1 MANTIQ
7 LWIDLWTTNSAIV
20 VDHDGKIEVIKNSD
34 QLEFTP
40 SVFWYNKWK
49 NVQVW
54 KKAYDQLFQFS
65 DDESV
70 KNYKAEVKR
79 LMWTRETVHFE
90 RTDEDLTAEKIS
102 SEILKYLKECALRKY
117 PDLNTDW
124 VVITVPAYFTTTQKE
139 ATTEAWKLAWFKHVV
154 LMQEPIAWAM
164 AYWFDKEVNEN
175 WLVYDLWWGTFDVAI
190 ISSKD
195 WTLTVKWH
203 AWDNYLWGKDFDNL
217 IVEKVILPFLENKYE
232 LRHTLKDEKL
242 KKALLNRL
250 KYAAEMAKKD
260 LTDYDTTAIQID
272 NIKDDDNEDIE
283 ETINFS
289 REEFENLISKKVS
302 DSIDLCKE
310 ALEESWLSKDNISK
324 VVLIWWS
331 TITPYIRK
339 TIEKELWIPVDSSVD
354 PLTVV
359 AKWACIFGRSQ
370 VIPSDLSDGDKKKKQ
385 SASDATITLN
395 YEPVTSDTEVMVTW
409 IVSWIDTDETYYIQI
424 QSEDNTYTS
433 SKLKLKNWKFF
444 DEVSVRKWQVNQ
456 YFIYLTDESWN
467 LVSLDN
473 DSFTITHWVSVAG
486 VPISYSVSVALRKKS
501 LLSTNVEE
509 YCEVLFEKW
518 LTLPVEKT
526 EPFHTAS
533 ELKKWD
539 TENCLPIRIY
549 EWESKKPDRNQL
561 ICELILRGTDIPFSL
576 PEGTEVDLT
585 IKMDV
590 SWNVSVSAYFS
601 DIDYYIEAVW
611 RTRWDEEIST
621 KQMKND
627 IESEQDRFDSMK
639 NHLSASEKAEI
650 NDMFDEIEDQ
660 YDSDDEDTRRK
671 TNAKIKKLKSKLDK
685 YEEDTEWDKMIEKY
699 NEKIQSVKDLAK
711 ELDWGD
717 IIEDELNSLMKNWKE
732 AIENKD
738 RESLENTIEELQRL
752 IFKVMYNTPEWL
764 KALLSNAYNH
774 RHEAVDVIR
783 INQIF
788 DRAAQYM
795 NSNNISWM
803 QDCLQAI
810 WELMP
815 SGSSSAMWWIDVSW
829 ITR

>member
-20 VDHDGKIEVIKNSD
+20 VDYNGKIEVIKNSD
-34 QLEFTP
+34 QLEYTP
-40 SVFWYNKWK
+40 SVFWYRWK

-65 DDESV
+65 DEDTVE
-70 KNYKAEVKR
+70 NYKAEIKR
-79 LMWTRETVHFE
+79 LMWTPEKVSFETTGE
-90 RTDEDLTAEKIS
+90 NLSAEEIS
-102 SEILKYLKECALRKY
+102 AEILKYLKECALRKY

-175 WLVYDLWWGTFDVAI
+175 WLVYDLWWWTFDVAI

-203 AWDNYLWGKDFDNL
+203 AWDNYLWGKDFDSL
-217 IVEKVILPFLENKYE
+217 IVNKIILPLLENKYE
-232 LRHTLKDEKL
+232 LSHTLKDEKK

-250 KYAAEMAKKD
+250 KYAAELAKKD
-260 LTDYDTTAIQID
+260 LTDYSTTAIQID
-272 NIKDDDNEDIE
+272 NIKDDDGEYIE
-283 ETINFS
+283 ETIDFS
-289 REEFENLISKKVS
+289 KEDFEELISKKVF
-302 DSIDLCKE
+302 DSIKLCKD
-310 ALEESWLSKDNISK
+310 AIEESWLSKANINK
-324 VVLIWWS
+324 VILVWWS
-331 TITPYIRK
+331 TLTPYIRE
-339 TIEKELWIPVDSSVD
+339 TIEKELGILVDSSVD

-370 VIPSDLSDGDKKKKQ
+370 IIPNDVDKESPKKK
-385 SASDATITLN
+385 ASTNSATITLN
-395 YEPVTSDTEVMVTW
+395 YEPVTSDTEAMITW
-409 IVSWIDTDETYYIQI
+409 IVHWINTDENYYIQI
-424 QSEDNTYTS
+424 QSEDSTYSS

-444 DEVSVRKWQVNQ
+444 DEVTVRKWQANQ
-456 YFIYLTDESWN
+456 YFIYLSDEQWN
-467 LVSLDN
+467 IIDLDN
-473 DSFTITHWVSVAG
+473 DSFVITHWVSVAW

-501 LLSTNVEE
+501 LLSDKEEE

-526 EPFHTAS
+526 VTYHTAK

-549 EWESKKPDRNQL
+549 EWESKKSDRNQL
-561 ICELILRGTDIPFSL
+561 ICELILRWTDIPFSL

-590 SWNVSVSAYFS
+590 SGNVSVSAYFS
-601 DIDYYIEAVW
+601 DIDYYIENMW
-611 RTRWDEEIST
+611 RTHWDEEISS

-627 IESEQDRFDSMK
+627 IESEQKRFNSMK
-639 NHLSASEKAEI
+639 KHLSENDKSELNE
-650 NDMFDEIEDQ
+650 MFDEVEEQ
-660 YDSDDEDTRRK
+660 TDSDDEDTKRK
-671 TNAKIKKLKSKLDK
+671 ANAWIKKIKMKLDK
-685 YEEDTEWDKMIEKY
+685 FEEDTEWDEMIEKY

-711 ELDWGD
+711 EIDWED
-717 IIEDELNSLMKNWKE
+717 IIEDELNSLTRNWKE

-752 IFKVMYNTPEWL
+752 IFKVMYNTPKWL
-764 KALLSNAYNH
+764 KALLANAYNH
-774 RHEAVDVIR
+774 RHEAIDVVR
-783 INQIF
+783 VNQIF
-788 DRAAQYM
+788 ERAAQYM
-795 NSNNISWM
+795 DSNNVSWM
-803 QDCLQAI
+803 QNCLQAV
-810 WELMP
+810 WDLMP
-815 SGSSSAMWWIDVSW
+815 SSSNSTMWWIDISW
-829 ITR
+829 ITK